1 MFLSKG
7 ISPLVAFL
15 ALLSIFSSLLA
26 ETAIAAYDFAESD
39 LNVVKIDSLALNERL
54 IPLFFWKTDFFAI
67 LLLFSFI
74 QTNNNNKNFQ
84 VSLTLSNASSFR
96 WHGIL

>member
-54 IPLFFWKTDFFAI
+54 IPLFFGKLIFLQFCCFS
-67 LLLFSFI
+67 LLFR
-74 QTNNNNKNFQ
+74 QTITKN
-84 VSLTLSNASSFR
+84 SR
-96 WHGIL
+96 